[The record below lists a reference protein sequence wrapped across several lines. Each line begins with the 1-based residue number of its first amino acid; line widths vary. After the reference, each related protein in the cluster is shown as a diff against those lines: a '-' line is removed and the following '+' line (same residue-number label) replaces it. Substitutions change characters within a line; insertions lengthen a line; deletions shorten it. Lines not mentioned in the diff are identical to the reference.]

1 MSKLEAIANLLNL
14 AAVYLA
20 RKNHVLTWPVG
31 IIACALF
38 AVLFYEVKLY
48 ADVVLQGFFIV
59 TGAIGL
65 WNWKFG
71 SPEKTD
77 LPITR
82 SQRKTLVLQFV
93 LSAVLTGLY
102 GSFLHLHTDASFPF
116 VDSVVLM
123 FSVWG
128 QLLMMARKVENWLVW
143 IIVNVIAVPLYA
155 SKNLYLTSAVYF
167 GFLLIAIWG
176 WFTWRKMMVRDH
188 SAEPG
193 QR

>member
-1 MSKLEAIANLLNL
+1 MSTLEAIANLLNL
-14 AAVYLA
+14 SAVYLA

-31 IIACALF
+31 IVACALF

-48 ADVVLQGFFIV
+48 ADVALQGFFIL

-71 SPEKTD
+71 SAGKTE

-82 SQRKTLVLQFV
+82 SKGRTLALQF
-93 LSAVLTGLY
+93 SASVALTGLY

-167 GFLLIAIWG
+167 AFLLMAIWG
-176 WFTWRKMMVRDH
+176 WFSWRQMMARDQSGGVR
-188 SAEPG
+188 
-193 QR
+193 